1 MGRGERSYAFPKRR
15 GCGTVNARFLQFGR
29 CARRGRVLRSVA
41 TAAALAAVA
50 LAVGWSGAKAA
61 DPSVMSP
68 ALACEGAPMVGV
80 LRAPMEHA
88 LVWEVRQR
96 LHQLGFNV
104 GNPDSER
111 FDDALAEAVRAF
123 QRAHGLVAD
132 GVVGPQT
139 WAALARD
146 AEVEVRAAKMPP
158 PQGEIVIHVDTER
171 LTLTVYA
178 DGKPYKTYPVAVG
191 RPKASTLTP
200 VGEWRII
207 HKGVNWGGGFGTRW
221 LGLNVPWGIYGI
233 HGTNNPASIGT
244 RASAG
249 CIRMF
254 NHDVE
259 ELYEWVPIGTRVII
273 TGVKPPI
280 SFERTL
286 APGAVGPDVVEVQLR
301 LAQLG
306 FDPGDADGRFGP
318 RTEAAVRRLQEM
330 FGLPVDGRVWADVYY
345 ILGLR

>member
-1 MGRGERSYAFPKRR
+1 MH
-15 GCGTVNARFLQFGR
+15 FGR
-29 CARRGRVLRSVA
+29 CGRRCLVVPWIAAVVVL
-41 TAAALAAVA
+41 AAAGARLAAQQ
-50 LAVGWSGAKAA
+50 A
-61 DPSVMSP
+61 DPGLMSP
-68 ALACEGAPMVGV
+68 ALACEGAPMIGV
-80 LRAPMEHA
+80 LRPPMEHH

-96 LHQLGFNV
+96 LLQLGFDV
-104 GNPDSER
+104 GDPDGER
-111 FDDALAEAVRAF
+111 FDEALGEAVRAF
-123 QRAHGLVAD
+123 QRMHGLVPD
-132 GVVGPQT
+132 GIVGPQT
-139 WAALARD
+139 WSALGKD
-146 AEVEVRAAKMPP
+146 AEVGVSARKTPP
-158 PQGEIVIHVDTER
+158 PEGEIVIHVDTER

-200 VGEWRII
+200 VGEWRVI

-273 TGVKPPI
+273 TGVKPPM
-280 SFERTL
+280 SFDRTL
-286 APGAVGPDVVEVQLR
+286 SAGAVGPEVVEVQRR
-301 LAQLG
+301 LAELG
-306 FDPGDADGRFGP
+306 FEPGEADGRFGP
-318 RTEAAVRRLQEM
+318 RTEQAVRRLQET